1 MTGRQDEGR
10 IRLMMVKKRG
20 FHLVNALAID
30 SNKDDHRKIEVTVV
44 TIDNLYFSD

>member
-1 MTGRQDEGR
+1 MTGREDEGR

-20 FHLVNALAID
+20 FYSVNALG
-30 SNKDDHRKIEVTVV
+30 SNKDDHRKIEGRVV